1 MDEEKQNLEQEL
13 DSLSHEDLC
22 EITQSSLRRLIAAD
36 PLLQD
41 LPGDVT
47 TEEVLSQIAVAQGKS
62 ITVVVLRHFE
72 TSLSVVVACTNW
84 KRILMVLTGL
94 SSSSNLVDIPGSLA
108 HADNSTLRLSQLEDG
123 DIRHCLDHYTTFV
136 MVRHPFER
144 LLSAYRNKFENTYTK
159 YFQLRYG
166 KSIIKKYRANATDSD
181 LQTGVNVTFREFVLY
196 ILDGGAGDN
205 EHWAPVYDLCH
216 PCSLNYSFIGRYE
229 TLAEDARA
237 LLDMIGAPSV
247 AFPYS
252 KPANTSYRL
261 RTYFQQLSMKDIRE
275 LYKMYEHDFRLFGYT
290 LEDLLGFDLP

>member
-1 MDEEKQNLEQEL
+1 MVSVDRLIFGQLLVLVVHGRYPWLEQVTRQEQLTAGCDRYGMTGKGVDYDQL
-13 DSLSHEDLC
+13 DHVLVDHKHK
-22 EITQSSLRRLIAAD
+22 
-36 PLLQD
+36 LLYCYV
-41 LPGDVT
+41 P
-47 TEEVLSQIAVAQGKS
+47 K
-62 ITVVVLRHFE
+62 
-72 TSLSVVVACTNW
+72 VACTNW

-108 HADNSTLRLSQLEDG
+108 HADISTLRLSQLEDG